1 MPGQSTKD
9 FLTRTALDVNDLK
22 FDYRTLIIDENAV
35 IDKQQK
41 EKQRK
46 ENIMLDPFMK
56 EFLSRKGSTNTTA
69 TTRFS
74 PRSLGN
80 RKTSV
85 QIDDVKNRMS

>member
-1 MPGQSTKD
+1 MPGHSTKD
-9 FLTRTALDVNDLK
+9 FPARTALDVNDLK

-69 TTRFS
+69 ATRFS

-85 QIDDVKNRMS
+85 QIDDVKNRLS